1 MSIRLSSVST
11 YSLAFIKEQ
20 IVPSF
25 TPQQKKIIV
34 IAALALGFL
43 AAAWMFMTHWCR
55 NGEVKGQK
63 QLENLAAPE
72 LEHQLEP
79 LKIGEIPASP
89 PMNKIAAVQSD
100 IRAEVNDTGIVEQKK
115 EESVAIP
122 ETERQIAPPVPPE
135 EKREKVDKGVSPIQT
150 KSAPSVDTPVENK
163 EAKSDAEDSVR
174 AEASGDDSLHKKEEA
189 PATPQ
194 VVFLEAL
201 KIELPVSPRAA
212 SPPAGMVEEES
223 KEIQLR
229 VSGEHVTEREP
240 FEKTEDRPL
249 EGGFPIPEGETEG
262 EVAIAD
268 PLPVQKEL
276 DDSPEPKEL
285 HESPDPESQTEVLSD
300 QGTGPSEQIGCRD
313 QNIINSPVEEKF
325 EVPEEAGQLALADL
339 PLFNEPKPVLETK
352 TYPDGTVA
360 TGEFKEGKLHGQGKK
375 VFPNVI
381 WEGQFQKGK
390 LNGPGKQTYKDGTIF
405 EGEFRDGV
413 LYGKGK
419 IIRPGKEIEEGEFK
433 NNMLHGMGKRTFFA
447 NGEVWEGKFEE
458 NALLE
463 GKITRGKAVL
473 EGSFKNGKLHGQG
486 KITHA
491 DGTVV
496 AGNFREGQLR
506 GKF

>member
-11 YSLAFIKEQ
+11 YSLAFMKER

-63 QLENLAAPE
+63 KLENLAAPE

-100 IRAEVNDTGIVEQKK
+100 MQSEVMDNGIAEQKK
-115 EESVAIP
+115 EEAVAIP

-135 EKREKVDKGVSPIQT
+135 EKRENVDKGVSPIQT
-150 KSAPSVDTPVENK
+150 KSASSFDTPVESK

-174 AEASGDDSLHKKEEA
+174 EEASGDDSLHKKEEA

-212 SPPAGMVEEES
+212 SPPAGLVEEES

-229 VSGEHVTEREP
+229 VSGEHVTDREP
-240 FEKTEDRPL
+240 VEKTEDRPL

-262 EVAIAD
+262 EVTIAD

-285 HESPDPESQTEVLSD
+285 HESPGPESQTEVLSD
-300 QGTGPSEQIGCRD
+300 QGTGPSEPIVCSDRKYDQISRGE
-313 QNIINSPVEEKF
+313 NF
-325 EVPEEAGQLALADL
+325 EVPDEAGQAAPADL
-339 PLFNEPKPVLETK
+339 PLLAEPKPSLKLRPILT
-352 TYPDGTVA
+352 A
-360 TGEFKEGKLHGQGKK
+360 LSQQANLKEGKLHGQGKK
-375 VFPNVI
+375 SFPNVV

-390 LNGPGKQTYKDGTIF
+390 LNGPGKQTYKDGIIF
-405 EGEFRDGV
+405 KGEFRDGV
-413 LYGKGK
+413 LYGK
-419 IIRPGKEIEEGEFK
+419 R
-433 NNMLHGMGKRTFFA
+433 
-447 NGEVWEGKFEE
+447 E
-458 NALLE
+458 NH
-463 GKITRGKAVL
+463 
-473 EGSFKNGKLHGQG
+473 SS
-486 KITHA
+486 
-491 DGTVV
+491 
-496 AGNFREGQLR
+496 RERDRKGRIQ
-506 GKF
+506 K